1 MKVLKKS
8 ISIIVLATSLFVVA
22 ELIPHSH
29 LKVNKDIVK
38 SIITYSIAGNV
49 VSLETSS
56 EIRILTF
63 FINHVKF
70 FDSDLPALQS
80 SPEKCIIIECEDGTE
95 YQILNSG
102 AYFLIAHTQMLDG
115 NISFVEDGKIYMS
128 DLFVIDRLYF
138 LSSCLKKIGKLF

>member
-29 LKVNKDIVK
+29 LNVNKDIVK
-38 SIITYSIAGNV
+38 SITTYSIDGNV
-49 VSLETSS
+49 VSLEKTS

-70 FDSDLPALQS
+70 FDSDLPSLQS
-80 SPEKCIIIECEDGTE
+80 SPEKCIIIECEDGKE
-95 YQILNSG
+95 YQISNSG
-102 AYFLIAHTQMLDG
+102 AYFLIASTQILDG

-138 LSSCLKKIGKLF
+138 VSSCLKKIGELF